1 MTDRGPMTERTLLA
15 AIVLAVVTG
24 PLAAGTKE
32 DELLRAVRQGDV
44 AAVKALLDQGIP
56 VDTKF
61 RYDRTPLSFAADR
74 GHLEIVKLL
83 LERGADV
90 NAKDTF
96 YKMTPLSAAS
106 MKGNVDIVRLLLAR
120 SPTDA
125 GEVLLAAVYSK
136 KAPLLDA
143 ALETGKLSAY
153 DLSYALEA
161 AEQQQAAEVAARLR
175 QAGAVPPPKAEFQ
188 VDPGTLARYAG
199 RYRKDKSSDEMTLS
213 VNEGALQASFG
224 GRAFKLAAYDAR
236 RFKHSEAVG
245 VTLELEVEG
254 DRVLGAKVK
263 EIGAEDHYTRIE
275 DAKP

>member
-1 MTDRGPMTERTLLA
+1 MSNRTTLLA
-15 AIVLAVVTG
+15 TIVLAALAG

-32 DELLRAVRQGDV
+32 DDLLRAIRQGDL
-44 AAVKALLDQGIP
+44 AAVKALLDQGVP
-56 VDTKF
+56 VDAKF

-74 GHLEIVKLL
+74 GHLEIVRLL

-96 YKMTPLSAAS
+96 YKMTPLSAAA
-106 MKGNVDIVRLLLAR
+106 MKGNVEIVRLMLGR
-120 SPTDA
+120 RPTGA
-125 GEVLLAAVYSK
+125 GEVLLAAVFSK
-136 KAPLLDA
+136 KVALLEP

-175 QAGAVPPPKAEFQ
+175 QAGAVPPPKPEFQ
-188 VDPGTLARYAG
+188 VDPATLARYAG

-213 VNEGALQASFG
+213 VSEGALQVAFG

-236 RFKHSEAVG
+236 RFKHTEALG

-254 DRVLGAKVK
+254 ERVLGAKVK
-263 EIGAEDHYTRIE
+263 EIGAEDHYTRTE
-275 DAKP
+275 EAKP

>member
-1 MTDRGPMTERTLLA
+1 MMKRAVLVTVMMSALA
-15 AIVLAVVTG
+15 GL
-24 PLAAGTKE
+24 LAAGTKE
-32 DELLRAVRQGDV
+32 DELLRAIRQGDL
-44 AAVKALLDQGIP
+44 AAVKALLDQGVA

-74 GHLEIVKLL
+74 GQVEIVKLL

-96 YKMTPLSAAS
+96 YKMTPLSAAA
-106 MKGNVDIVRLLLAR
+106 MKGNVDVLRLLLAR

-125 GEVLLAAVYSK
+125 GEVLLSGVFGKKVALVDLAV
-136 KAPLLDA
+136 
-143 ALETGKLSAY
+143 ETGKLSAY

-161 AEQQQAAEVAARLR
+161 AEAQQATEVAARLR
-175 QAGAVPPPKAEFQ
+175 QAGAVPPPKADFQ
-188 VDPGTLARYAG
+188 VDPATLARYAG
-199 RYRKDKSSDEMTLS
+199 RYRKDKSTDEMTLT
-213 VNEGALQASFG
+213 VGEGALQVSFS
-224 GRAFKLAAYDAR
+224 GRASKLAAYDAR
-236 RFKHSEAVG
+236 RFKHTEATG

-263 EIGAEDHYTRIE
+263 EIGSEDHYTRIE